1 MIDCEEYRHKKIYKY
16 RLGFHSCYYDGDNG
30 TAYVHLVTGEFVK
43 VKDKLY
49 EVSGNSGEAILTFT
63 YGEEPVLNDIE
74 WADDGELYESWIKDN
89 FSKDEKKG
97 TYEIIKTIETGN
109 PADDSYKF
117 DTETIEKGKIS
128 DLE

>member
-1 MIDCEEYRHKKIYKY
+1 MGAPVETENLLEIDKE
-16 RLGFHSCYYDGDNG
+16 
-30 TAYVHLVTGEFVK
+30 
-43 VKDKLY
+43 
-49 EVSGNSGEAILTFT
+49 
-63 YGEEPVLNDIE
+63 
-74 WADDGELYESWIKDN
+74 
-89 FSKDEKKG
+89 KG